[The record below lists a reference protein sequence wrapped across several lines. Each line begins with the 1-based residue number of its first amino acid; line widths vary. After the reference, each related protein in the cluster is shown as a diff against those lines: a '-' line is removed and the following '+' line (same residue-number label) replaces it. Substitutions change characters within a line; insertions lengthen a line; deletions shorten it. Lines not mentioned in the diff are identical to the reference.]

1 MTERRQVERFAELLD
16 EATGGRRHHRRLD
29 IDTDLAPL
37 VTTTQRVGTLPRPEA
52 SEEFRDGLR
61 AMLMAAIEREGIGA
75 TAAVKAELAA
85 ARTAMNAKTQLI
97 RQVTTPG
104 PGRTRAAIIA
114 GVAAGALAL
123 SGVSLASTDS
133 VPGDAL
139 YSVKR
144 SSEQAQLVLA
154 GSDANRGRLHL
165 EFAKSRLL
173 EAGQVDGDDVL
184 AALATMDDEVLAG
197 ARMLFITAL
206 QNGDESAIDA
216 VLAFVRQQR
225 ADLSRLQADL
235 PQAEAVLRGSLDLL
249 GEVESRANQL
259 GAALVDKCP
268 ATTFDRLGPS
278 PSCTPAH

>member
-1 MTERRQVERFAELLD
+1 MTERRQVERFAELLE
-16 EATGGRRHHRRLD
+16 EASGGRRHHRRLD

-37 VTTTQRVGTLPRPEA
+37 VETAHQVVTLPRPRA

-75 TAAVKAELAA
+75 TAAAKAEQAA
-85 ARTAMNAKTQLI
+85 ARTAMDAKTQFI

-154 GSDANRGRLHL
+154 GSDANRGRLQL
-165 EFAKSRLL
+165 EFAKSRLV
-173 EAGQVDGDDVL
+173 EARQVDGDEVGGVL
-184 AALATMDDEVLAG
+184 ETMDDEVTAG
-197 ARMLFITAL
+197 ARMLFITAV
-206 QNGDESAIDA
+206 QNGDGSAIDA
-216 VLAFVRQQR
+216 VLAFAKQQR
-225 ADLSRLQADL
+225 AELSRLLADR
-235 PQAEAVLRGSLDLL
+235 PQAEASTRDSLDLL
-249 GEVESRANQL
+249 GQVESRANL
-259 GAALVDKCP
+259 LAAALIGNCP
-268 ATTFDRLGPS
+268 VTAFDQLGPS
-278 PSCTPAH
+278 PACAPAH